1 MEKGEIK
8 VEKKLGKIGGIKM
21 AKYIKVD
28 DKILEKLKAD
38 ENYKNDIKVDDS
50 IDEKNVITKSR
61 FNEINDKY
69 KAEAAKNETLQK
81 QVDETKTM
89 LEGSQEYKEKYESL
103 NEKYS
108 SEIEAKNK
116 EITNTSKR
124 YLIDQKLRES
134 GARHTRLLLK
144 EIDLDKI
151 TVENDNLLGFD
162 NTLESL
168 KKDYSDMFETRQSTN
183 NLPGGNNNS
192 NNNDGEE
199 FNNIDW
205 SAKAKEYLG

>member
-1 MEKGEIK
+1 MKF
-8 VEKKLGKIGGIKM
+8 EKKLGKIGGIKM

-50 IDEKNVITKSR
+50 IDEKNFITKSR

-69 KAEAAKNETLQK
+69 KAETEKSKTLQK

-89 LEGSQEYKEKYESL
+89 LEGSEEYKTKYESL

-108 SEIEAKNK
+108 NDIQLKDK
-116 EITNTSKR
+116 EIANTSKR
-124 YLIDQKLRES
+124 YLLDQKLRES
-134 GARHTRLLLK
+134 GARHTRLLMK

-162 NTLESL
+162 STLESL
-168 KKDYSDMFETRQSTN
+168 KKDYSDMFEIKKSTN
-183 NLPGGNNNS
+183 NVNTGNNNLD
-192 NNNDGEE
+192 NNEE

-205 SAKAKEYLG
+205 AAKAKEYLD

>member
-1 MEKGEIK
+1 MEKGEMK
-8 VEKKLGKIGGIKM
+8 FEKKLGKIGGIKM

-38 ENYKNDIKVDDS
+38 ENYKNDIKADDS
-50 IDEKNVITKSR
+50 IDEKNFITKSR

-69 KAEAAKNETLQK
+69 KAEAEKSKTLQK

-89 LEGSQEYKEKYESL
+89 LEGSEEYKTKYESL

-108 SEIEAKNK
+108 NDIQLKDK
-116 EITNTSKR
+116 EIANTSKR
-124 YLIDQKLRES
+124 YLLDQKLRES
-134 GARHTRLLLK
+134 GARHTRLLMK

-162 NTLESL
+162 STLESL
-168 KKDYSDMFETRQSTN
+168 KKDYSDMFEIKKSTN
-183 NLPGGNNNS
+183 NVNTGNNNLD
-192 NNNDGEE
+192 NNEE

-205 SAKAKEYLG
+205 AAKAKEYLD

>member
-1 MEKGEIK
+1 MEKGEMK
-8 VEKKLGKIGGIKM
+8 FEKKLGKIGGIKM

-50 IDEKNVITKSR
+50 IDEKNFITKSR

-69 KAEAAKNETLQK
+69 KAEAEKSKTLQK

-89 LEGSQEYKEKYESL
+89 LEGSEEYKTKYESL

-108 SEIEAKNK
+108 NDIQLKDK
-116 EITNTSKR
+116 EIANTSKR
-124 YLIDQKLRES
+124 YLLDQKLRES
-134 GARHTRLLLK
+134 GARHTRLLMK

-162 NTLESL
+162 STLESL
-168 KKDYSDMFETRQSTN
+168 KKDYSDMFEIKKSTN
-183 NLPGGNNNS
+183 NVNTGNNNLD
-192 NNNDGEE
+192 NNEE

-205 SAKAKEYLG
+205 AAKAKEYLD

>member
-1 MEKGEIK
+1 MKF
-8 VEKKLGKIGGIKM
+8 EKKLGKIGGIKM

-50 IDEKNVITKSR
+50 IDEKNFITKSR

-69 KAEAAKNETLQK
+69 KAETEKSKTLQK

-89 LEGSQEYKEKYESL
+89 LEGSEEYKTKYESL

-108 SEIEAKNK
+108 NDIQLKDK
-116 EITNTSKR
+116 EIANTSKR
-124 YLIDQKLRES
+124 YLLDQKLRES
-134 GARHTRLLLK
+134 GARHTRLLMK

-162 NTLESL
+162 STLESL
-168 KKDYSDMFETRQSTN
+168 KKDYSDMFEIKKSTN
-183 NLPGGNNNS
+183 NVNTGNNNLD
-192 NNNDGEE
+192 NNEE

-205 SAKAKEYLG
+205 AARAKEYLD

>member
-1 MEKGEIK
+1 MKF
-8 VEKKLGKIGGIKM
+8 EKKLGKIGGIKM

-50 IDEKNVITKSR
+50 IDEKNFITKSR

-69 KAEAAKNETLQK
+69 KAETEKSKTLQK

-89 LEGSQEYKEKYESL
+89 LEGSEEYKTKYESL

-108 SEIEAKNK
+108 NDIQLKDK
-116 EITNTSKR
+116 EIANTSKR
-124 YLIDQKLRES
+124 YLLDQKLRES
-134 GARHTRLLLK
+134 GARHTRLLMK

-162 NTLESL
+162 STLESL
-168 KKDYSDMFETRQSTN
+168 KKDYSDMFEIKKSTN
-183 NLPGGNNNS
+183 NVNTGNNNLD
-192 NNNDGEE
+192 NNEE

-205 SAKAKEYLG
+205 AAKANEYLD

>member
-1 MEKGEIK
+1 MKF
-8 VEKKLGKIGGIKM
+8 EKKLGKIGGIKM

-28 DKILEKLKAD
+28 DKILEKLKDD

-50 IDEKNVITKSR
+50 IDEKNFITKSR

-69 KAEAAKNETLQK
+69 KAEAEKSKTLQK

-89 LEGSQEYKEKYESL
+89 LEGSEEYKTKYESL

-108 SEIEAKNK
+108 NDIQLKDK
-116 EITNTSKR
+116 EIANTSKR
-124 YLIDQKLRES
+124 YLLDQKLRES
-134 GARHTRLLLK
+134 GARHTRLLMK

-162 NTLESL
+162 STLESL
-168 KKDYSDMFETRQSTN
+168 KKDYSDMFEIKKSTN
-183 NLPGGNNNS
+183 NVNTGNNNLD
-192 NNNDGEE
+192 NNEE

-205 SAKAKEYLG
+205 AAKAKEYLD

>member
-1 MEKGEIK
+1 MKF
-8 VEKKLGKIGGIKM
+8 EKKLGKIGGIKM

-38 ENYKNDIKVDDS
+38 ENYKNDIKADDS
-50 IDEKNVITKSR
+50 IDEKNFITKSR

-69 KAEAAKNETLQK
+69 KAEAEKSKTLQK

-89 LEGSQEYKEKYESL
+89 LEGSEEYKTKYESL

-108 SEIEAKNK
+108 NDIQLKDK
-116 EITNTSKR
+116 EIANTSKR
-124 YLIDQKLRES
+124 YLLDQKLRES
-134 GARHTRLLLK
+134 GARHTRLLMK

-162 NTLESL
+162 STLESL
-168 KKDYSDMFETRQSTN
+168 KKDYSDMFETKKSTN
-183 NLPGGNNNS
+183 NVNTGNNNLD
-192 NNNDGEE
+192 NNEE

-205 SAKAKEYLG
+205 AAKAKEYLD

>member
-1 MEKGEIK
+1 MKF
-8 VEKKLGKIGGIKM
+8 EKKLGKIGGIKM

-38 ENYKNDIKVDDS
+38 ENYKNDIKADDS
-50 IDEKNVITKSR
+50 IDEKNFITKSR

-69 KAEAAKNETLQK
+69 KAEAEKSKTLQK

-89 LEGSQEYKEKYESL
+89 LEGSEEYKTKYESL

-108 SEIEAKNK
+108 NDIQLKDK
-116 EITNTSKR
+116 EIANTSKR
-124 YLIDQKLRES
+124 YLLDQKLRES
-134 GARHTRLLLK
+134 GARHTRLLMK

-162 NTLESL
+162 STLESL
-168 KKDYSDMFETRQSTN
+168 KKDYSDMFEIKKSTN
-183 NLPGGNNNS
+183 NVNTGNNNLD
-192 NNNDGEE
+192 NNEE

-205 SAKAKEYLG
+205 AAKAKEYLD

>member
-1 MEKGEIK
+1 MKF
-8 VEKKLGKIGGIKM
+8 EKKLGKIGGIKM

-50 IDEKNVITKSR
+50 IDEKNFITKSR

-69 KAEAAKNETLQK
+69 KAEAEKSKTLQK

-89 LEGSQEYKEKYESL
+89 LEGSEEYKTKYESL

-108 SEIEAKNK
+108 NDIQLKDK
-116 EITNTSKR
+116 EIANTSKR
-124 YLIDQKLRES
+124 YLLDQKLRES
-134 GARHTRLLLK
+134 GARHTRLLMK

-162 NTLESL
+162 STLESL
-168 KKDYSDMFETRQSTN
+168 KKDYSDMFEIKKSTN
-183 NLPGGNNNS
+183 NVNTGNNNLD
-192 NNNDGEE
+192 NNEE

-205 SAKAKEYLG
+205 AAKAKEYLD

>member
-1 MEKGEIK
+1 MKF
-8 VEKKLGKIGGIKM
+8 EKKLGKIGGIKM

-28 DKILEKLKAD
+28 DKILEKLKDD

-50 IDEKNVITKSR
+50 IDEKNFITKSR

-69 KAEAAKNETLQK
+69 KAETEKSKTLQK

-89 LEGSQEYKEKYESL
+89 LEGSEEYKTKYESL

-108 SEIEAKNK
+108 NDIQLKDK
-116 EITNTSKR
+116 EIANTSKR
-124 YLIDQKLRES
+124 YLLDQKLRES
-134 GARHTRLLLK
+134 GARHTRLLMK

-162 NTLESL
+162 STLESL
-168 KKDYSDMFETRQSTN
+168 KKDYSDMFEIKKSTN
-183 NLPGGNNNS
+183 NVNTGNNNLD
-192 NNNDGEE
+192 NNEE

-205 SAKAKEYLG
+205 AAKAKEYLD

>member
-1 MEKGEIK
+1 MEKGEMK
-8 VEKKLGKIGGIKM
+8 FEKKLGKIGGIKM

-50 IDEKNVITKSR
+50 IDEKNFITKSR

-69 KAEAAKNETLQK
+69 KAEAEKSKTLQK

-89 LEGSQEYKEKYESL
+89 LEGSEEYKTKYESL

-108 SEIEAKNK
+108 NDIQLKDK
-116 EITNTSKR
+116 EIANTSKR
-124 YLIDQKLRES
+124 YLLDQKLRES
-134 GARHTRLLLK
+134 GARHTRLLMK

-162 NTLESL
+162 STLESL
-168 KKDYSDMFETRQSTN
+168 KKDYSDMFEIKKSTN
-183 NLPGGNNNS
+183 NVNTGNNNLD
-192 NNNDGEE
+192 NNEE

-205 SAKAKEYLG
+205 AAKANEYLD